1 MALNTPIQGTAADII
16 KLAMIRVRNRM
27 QQEGLNARLVLQ
39 VHDELIVECPTE
51 EAETVMQLVTEEMT
65 SAAQLKVPLVADAHM
80 GSSWYEAK

>member
-1 MALNTPIQGTAADII
+1 
-16 KLAMIRVRNRM
+16 M

-65 SAAQLKVPLVADAHM
+65 SAA
-80 GSSWYEAK
+80 SSRYRWWQTPTWEAVGMKQNNLP